1 MFKKNYFFKI
11 YSVLL
16 LAFFIY
22 ILLYIFVI
30 PQKISVNEENNTNIN
45 STTQDNTQSTQ
56 TSDSIKS
63 SQETA
68 TISNDTEYASD
79 NINIKITTL
88 REYNTNIYVADVTL
102 SSIDYLRTAFANN
115 TYGRNITNTTSD
127 IAKANNAI
135 LAINGDYYGFR
146 TSGFVLRNSN
156 IYRTTSYGN
165 SDLVINKDGS
175 FEIVDENSSD
185 LSTLKENGA
194 VQVFSFGPALI
205 SNGDIKVTT
214 SSEVAQSMT
223 SNPRTAIGIIDNLHY
238 VLVVSDGRT
247 SDNEGL
253 TLYELANVMKNLG
266 CSTAYNLDGGGSS
279 TMYFNGK
286 VVNNPTNGQSSGQR
300 KVSDIIYVGN

>member
-45 STTQDNTQSTQ
+45 STTQDNTQSTK

-205 SNGDIKVTT
+205 NNGDIKVTT
-214 SSEVAQSMT
+214 SSEVSQSMT